1 MNPALPP
8 DPMPL
13 PELGADTAPF
23 QFTVG
28 ELDPSTF
35 EVVAFTGREAVSEPF
50 RFELHLVSRDRDV
63 DPAAVLGARATLV
76 RHRGLDPVPV
86 HGVVAEFDL
95 GAQSADRAV
104 LVPRLWRL
112 GLARQ
117 SRVFQD
123 TTVPDVVRAVL
134 ADHDVPARFD
144 LSESYPQSEYVV
156 QYQESDLAF
165 VMRLLEREGA
175 WFTVDHAD
183 GADVVVVADRTAR
196 FPRLGPGPS
205 GAPDVAVRPASGL
218 VRDRVEAVDR
228 LAVRDRLVP
237 GRVVLNDYNYRTPE
251 TRLEVDA
258 AVEGGG
264 TEEVYAYGDHYKTA
278 AEGDRLARVRSE
290 EIACRRRQATGA
302 SDVAGLTAGAVVTLS
317 GHDRADLD
325 GDYLVTAVQH
335 RGRSASDTLENPG
348 GDGAPLGGAPAYTN
362 EFEAVPAAAPFRPE
376 RATPVPTAPGL
387 MTARVESAGGPY
399 AFVDEDGRYRAR
411 LALDRSDAAE
421 AQATRPVRLV
431 QPYSG
436 PGYGLHLPNHA
447 GTEMVLG
454 FTNGDLD
461 RPLALGTVPNPSQ
474 GSPSIAQNRMENVL
488 RSWAGN
494 ALVLDD
500 TQGGEHVRLTAVK
513 DHTESVADTQTVEV
527 GTSQTVTVGTDR
539 TKRVERDQSE
549 VVGGDKAIDVTG
561 SHAET
566 VGADASVRIGGE
578 ARLDVAESQTVRVG
592 DGQSLSVGESQ
603 ATTIGKA
610 TTLQVGEGATVS
622 IGAEATV
629 RVSER
634 IEVRGGTEIRVE
646 AADRLALVCGRAR
659 IVLESDGTVTIEGGA
674 LAVKGSDQIVLK
686 APKIKEN

>member
-1 MNPALPP
+1 
-8 DPMPL
+8 MPL

-28 ELDPSTF
+28 GLDPGTF

-50 RFELHLVSRDRDV
+50 RFELRLASRDPDV
-63 DPAAVLGARATLV
+63 DPAAVLGARATLT

-86 HGVVAEFDL
+86 HGVVTELDL
-95 GAQSADRAV
+95 GAQSPDRASYRAV
-104 LVPRLWRL
+104 LAPQLWRL
-112 GLARQ
+112 SLARQ

-123 TTVPDVVRAVL
+123 VTVPDVVRSVL
-134 ADHDVPARFD
+134 DEHGVPARFD
-144 LSESYPQSEYVV
+144 LADTYPRSEYVV

-165 VMRLLEREGA
+165 VRRLLEREGA
-175 WFTVDHAD
+175 WFTFDHVD
-183 GADVVVVADRTAR
+183 GGDVVAVADRTAR
-196 FPRLGPGPS
+196 FPRLEPGPS
-205 GAPDVAVRPASGL
+205 GAPDVVVRPAAGL
-218 VRDRVEAVDR
+218 VRGRVEAVSR

-251 TRLEVDA
+251 TPLEVDA
-258 AVEGGG
+258 PIEGGG
-264 TEEVYAYGDHYKTA
+264 PEEVYAYGDHYKTA
-278 AEGDRLARVRSE
+278 AEGDRLVRIRSE
-290 EIACRRRQATGA
+290 EIACRRRVAEGA
-302 SDVAGLTAGAVVTLS
+302 SDVAGLAAGAVVTLS

-325 GDYLVTAVQH
+325 GDYLVTSVDH
-335 RGRSASDTLENPG
+335 RGGAPSRGDAG
-348 GDGAPLGGAPAYTN
+348 GDGAPTEGAPAYANT
-362 EFEAVPAAAPFRPE
+362 FEAVPAAAPFRPA

-411 LALDRSDAAE
+411 LALDRSGAPE

-447 GTEMVLG
+447 GTELVLG

-474 GSPSIAQNRMENVL
+474 ASPAVARNRMENVL

-500 TQGGEHVRLTAVK
+500 TRGGEHVRLTAVK
-513 DHTESVADTQTVEV
+513 DHTEDVADAQAVTV
-527 GTSQTVTVGTDR
+527 GSSQTITVGTDR

-549 VVGGDKAIDVTG
+549 SVGGDKAIRVEG
-561 SHAET
+561 SHTEAVAGDASIQVGGDET
-566 VGADASVRIGGE
+566 VDVAQNVTVSVGGARSESVAEDQTTAVGEAFSLQIGADASVVVADDATGRVGT
-578 ARLDVAESQTVRVG
+578 RLDVRA
-592 DGQSLSVGESQ
+592 
-603 ATTIGKA
+603 
-610 TTLQVGEGATVS
+610 
-622 IGAEATV
+622 
-629 RVSER
+629 
-634 IEVRGGTEIRVE
+634 GTEIRVE
-646 AADRLALVCGRAR
+646 AADRIALVCGKAR
-659 IVLESDGTVTIEGGA
+659 IVLDASGDITIEGGA
-674 LAVKGSDQIVLK
+674 LAVKGSDRITMK